1 MQKYSA
7 AGFFVAKKWCFCYA
21 GYIKRLICSDVILIL
36 RKVQGIAYD
45 KKEISNIYVD
55 INTGDD
61 RRIDDQGNKLCAG
74 RI

>member
-1 MQKYSA
+1 M
-7 AGFFVAKKWCFCYA
+7 AKKWCFCYA
-21 GYIKRLICSDVILIL
+21 GYIKRLICRDVILTL
-36 RKVQGIAYD
+36 RKVQGISYD

-61 RRIDDQGNKLCAG
+61 RCIDDQGDKLCAG